1 MQTTIHEAI
10 RDFDR
15 FDAVIDVRSPDEWAT
30 DRLPGAIN
38 LPVLSNQERAE
49 IGKLYAE
56 SSFAAKK
63 LGAARVA
70 RNIASALETAL
81 LDQPREWRPLIYCW
95 RGGNRSQAMATV
107 LERVGWKPA
116 LLKGG
121 YIAFRRYVVEDL
133 TIQAQRLRYQI
144 ICGVTGSGKSLFLRQ
159 ARRDGRQV
167 LDLEALAHHRGSLLG
182 SEPRGAQPTQKAFET
197 AIWDQLRQFNANEP
211 VLVESE
217 SKKIGSLQVPAA
229 LISQMR
235 ASECI
240 ELCPSL
246 EDRVAYLLE
255 DYAHFFDQPDVL
267 VAQLERLG
275 PLVGLDRLAQWQDSI
290 RRRSWAEL
298 VTSLLTH
305 HYDPTYHRS
314 MRKNYSGY
322 AQAKKH
328 AGHPM
333 HQTLQSAMA

>member
-116 LLKGG
+116 L
-121 YIAFRRYVVEDL
+121 
-133 TIQAQRLRYQI
+133 
-144 ICGVTGSGKSLFLRQ
+144 
-159 ARRDGRQV
+159 
-167 LDLEALAHHRGSLLG
+167 
-182 SEPRGAQPTQKAFET
+182 
-197 AIWDQLRQFNANEP
+197 
-211 VLVESE
+211 
-217 SKKIGSLQVPAA
+217 
-229 LISQMR
+229 
-235 ASECI
+235 
-240 ELCPSL
+240 
-246 EDRVAYLLE
+246 
-255 DYAHFFDQPDVL
+255 
-267 VAQLERLG
+267 
-275 PLVGLDRLAQWQDSI
+275 
-290 RRRSWAEL
+290 
-298 VTSLLTH
+298 
-305 HYDPTYHRS
+305 
-314 MRKNYSGY
+314 
-322 AQAKKH
+322 
-328 AGHPM
+328 
-333 HQTLQSAMA
+333 